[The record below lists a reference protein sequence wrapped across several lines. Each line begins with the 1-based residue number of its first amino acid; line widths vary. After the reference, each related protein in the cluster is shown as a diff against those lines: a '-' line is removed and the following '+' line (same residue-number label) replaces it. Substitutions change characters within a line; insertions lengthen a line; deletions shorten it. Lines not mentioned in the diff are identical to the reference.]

1 MEQSDEQKDYA
12 NQEGSVFIPPQI
24 DPAMPE
30 PSWSRSDTL
39 SVIGLLGFRFLVGA
53 VSYFYQSPDT
63 KLKKFIYNNFA
74 SSSEKLSDV
83 NKEVYNKLLI
93 TNQSLEQV

>member
-1 MEQSDEQKDYA
+1 M
-12 NQEGSVFIPPQI
+12 
-24 DPAMPE
+24 
-30 PSWSRSDTL
+30 
-39 SVIGLLGFRFLVGA
+39 
-53 VSYFYQSPDT
+53 SYFYQSPDT

-83 NKEVYNKLLI
+83 NKEVYNKLFI